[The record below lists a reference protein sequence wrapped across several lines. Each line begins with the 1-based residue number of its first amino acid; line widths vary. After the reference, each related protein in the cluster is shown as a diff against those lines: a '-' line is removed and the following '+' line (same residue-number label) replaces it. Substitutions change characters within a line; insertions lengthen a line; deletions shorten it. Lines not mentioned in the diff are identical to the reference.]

1 MKEIFD
7 ILSIRLSDKGLLPVE
22 VSRVIKDVIN
32 IIRDGG
38 ESTAVSLVN
47 EKLEAL
53 GWRTQ
58 ILDLFSFELIRSFS
72 DDTYVMEQ

>member
-22 VSRVIKDVIN
+22 VSRVIKDVMN

-38 ESTAVSLVN
+38 ESTVTLVN

-53 GWRTQ
+53 GWRSQ